1 MTSFARSVQQ
11 KADTVQEK
19 VETKM
24 AKVVET
30 VKETHKKIKEKTAS
44 LNPKVGIPFP
54 AYDPWPDTQKLIYG
68 FANGVVDVFPYE
80 SLPSRCRGNIT
91 QIYQAINNL
100 FFADPLPYSWPDNDL
115 DYMYEVQSILQ
126 FPYGVTF
133 SCAFSVL

>member
-11 KADTVQEK
+11 KADTVQDE

-30 VKETHKKIKEKTAS
+30 VKETHNKIKEKTAS

-54 AYDPWPDTQKLIYG
+54 AYDPWPDTQNLIYG

-133 SCAFSVL
+133 SCAFSFM